1 MPHWF
6 LSTRAQSVGGPVASE
21 VKVLDAD
28 RPGSTSDLTSEL
40 IAAIQGRDVFFAT
53 HGFEVNQP
61 DGTQRLGFW
70 LDGLQQSL
78 AAASPGTAGPLPIGI
93 LWPGDATIPLFV
105 DYIIEGHE
113 AIASG
118 KLLSGFLNTNFTGAV
133 TLSFASHSLGAR
145 VVLQTIRGL
154 ASQFSIRRIL
164 MMAGAIDNTCL
175 TDEYQDVFKRIS
187 PTAQASI
194 LASVEDDVLA
204 LAFPLANPLQRIID
218 HSHPYFRAALGHSG
232 PATPLPSSPPLEAGW
247 QIPKEFDYGHHD
259 YLPGQEIPIPYPG
272 DVDIPPPPPV
282 TPGKPILP
290 PDTPDELNPDKTPGV
305 DPNEWKPAWSAGFAS
320 TRYRRP

>member
-40 IAAIQGRDVFFAT
+40 VAVIQGRDIFFAT
-53 HGFEVNQP
+53 HGFEVNQ
-61 DGTQRLGFW
+61 DVGTTHLDCW
-70 LDGLQQSL
+70 LDNLQIGN
-78 AAASPGTAGPLPIGI
+78 ALPIGI

-118 KLLSGFLNTNFTGAV
+118 KLLSKFLNTNFTGAV

-145 VVLQTIRGL
+145 LVLQTIRGL

-187 PTAQASI
+187 PTAEVSI

-204 LAFPLANPLQRIID
+204 LAFPLANPIQRIID

-232 PATPLPSSPPLEAGW
+232 PAAPLPSSPPLEAGW
-247 QIPKEFDYGHHD
+247 QIPQTFEYGHHD
-259 YLPGQEIPIPYPG
+259 YLPGQEIPIPYSG
-272 DVDIPPPPPV
+272 DGDIPPDNPVPPDDMPPPL
-282 TPGKPILP
+282 KQ
-290 PDTPDELNPDKTPGV
+290 
-305 DPNEWKPAWSAGFAS
+305 DPKLWKPAWSAGFAS
-320 TRYRRP
+320 ARYRRP